1 MLLILP
7 ENTPSCRYLFLVFG
21 TCPPWSKRL
30 YQECKQMRRQKRSKE
45 ACSMVSLF
53 YHRRGL
59 REPASTCIK
68 RHHLF
73 DAAHR
78 AQDDDLTRCDV
89 PTLSLLRSFQPFA
102 SILGLIFPRDCS
114 PRMRE
119 SVWKGCEK
127 GECCVTR
134 HNSSHSSGRHRQAR
148 SVVGIYRIVKRGMT
162 QITTGRRRAL
172 HLFPMVVFRQNEE
185 HHTSHLTSSGIIH

>member
-1 MLLILP
+1 MCCVCVYTRDVFIHVMLLILP

-114 PRMRE
+114 LRMSER
-119 SVWKGCEK
+119 KGCER
-127 GECCVTR
+127 V
-134 HNSSHSSGRHRQAR
+134 
-148 SVVGIYRIVKRGMT
+148 SVVWHR
-162 QITTGRRRAL
+162 
-172 HLFPMVVFRQNEE
+172 H
-185 HHTSHLTSSGIIH
+185 S